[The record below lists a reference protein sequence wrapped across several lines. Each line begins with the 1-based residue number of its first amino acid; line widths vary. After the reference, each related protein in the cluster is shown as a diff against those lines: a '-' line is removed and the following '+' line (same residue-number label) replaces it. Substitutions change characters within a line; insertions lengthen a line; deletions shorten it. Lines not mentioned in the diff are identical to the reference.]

1 MDGMMALTAFQNG
14 RMIDALVFIGCILSI
29 WLALRIANMTGENP
43 ESNLVAK
50 IVSTGFGLTVIAGC
64 WQSFAFA
71 ANTWVIFARR
81 LTEMG
86 SENWGDPTG
95 AQGLI
100 DFVGTTESSMMPTPL
115 GMVFLLIVTVMI
127 ISLIWSPRK

>member
-1 MDGMMALTAFQNG
+1 MDGMMAVTMFQNG

-50 IVSTGFGLTVIAGC
+50 IVSTGFGLTVVAGC
-64 WQSFAFA
+64 WQSFALA
-71 ANTWVIFARR
+71 TNTWTTFARR

-95 AQGLI
+95 AQRLI